1 MKLSTSV
8 IDILTSALL
17 PQSHDQTDQPGRKS
31 HILIYVYIDAFVP
44 EQICS
49 VDYSEIEQNSTKT
62 TMNSF

>member
-1 MKLSTSV
+1 M

-17 PQSHDQTDQPGRKS
+17 PQSHDQTDQTGRKS
-31 HILIYVYIDAFVP
+31 HIHIYVYIDAFVP

-49 VDYSEIEQNSTKT
+49 VDYSEIEQKKQKSSKT